1 MDTEVQSAENSIYS
15 QMCKS
20 MHMENYLVQKETLS
34 LNRNV
39 LDNVLETIT
48 NAPLI

>member
-1 MDTEVQSAENSIYS
+1 MDTEVQSAENSTNS
-15 QMCKS
+15 QMCKC
-20 MHMENYLVQKETLS
+20 MHMENYSVQKETLS
-34 LNRNV
+34 LIRNM